1 MIILLKI
8 RLLLV
13 DLKLKRLQRQY
24 NKLLNKY
31 KKEYLDSKFTFKL
44 AKFQKIA
51 IRRLFNFAIFSHYVL
66 TKINNY

>member
-13 DLKLKRLQRQY
+13 DLKLKRLQRRY

-31 KKEYLDSKFTFKL
+31 KKEYFRF
-44 AKFQKIA
+44 
-51 IRRLFNFAIFSHYVL
+51 
-66 TKINNY
+66 

>member
-13 DLKLKRLQRQY
+13 DLKLKRLQRRY

-31 KKEYLDSKFTFKL
+31 KKE
-44 AKFQKIA
+44 
-51 IRRLFNFAIFSHYVL
+51 IF
-66 TKINNY
+66 